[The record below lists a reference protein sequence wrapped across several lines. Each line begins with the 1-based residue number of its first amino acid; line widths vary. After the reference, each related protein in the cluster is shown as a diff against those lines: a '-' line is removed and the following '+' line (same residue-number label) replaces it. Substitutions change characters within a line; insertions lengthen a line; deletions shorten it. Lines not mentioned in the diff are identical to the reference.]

1 MSIRPRG
8 WQIVGRQW
16 FMQKK
21 TSTLKFAFVLKEAE
35 SQRLKGGCRPCRP
48 VGEKEPML
56 SWLVTSSHENLG
68 CLMIEEGLP
77 LSQQKNF
84 NNSSFHRSQLQ
95 ILVTTWCHVRHHLL
109 VSLKN
114 GALWVSFG
122 TSRRTVPERVPPRPF
137 GRDLKLHVK
146 GRKDTDCIRIGFI

>member
-35 SQRLKGGCRPCRP
+35 SQRLKGGCKPCRP
-48 VGEKEPML
+48 VGEKGPML
-56 SWLVTSSHENLG
+56 TWLVTSSHENLG

-77 LSQQKNF
+77 LSQEKTSIILPSIGH
-84 NNSSFHRSQLQ
+84 NSK
-95 ILVTTWCHVRHHLL
+95 HL
-109 VSLKN
+109 SLP
-114 GALWVSFG
+114 GVMS
-122 TSRRTVPERVPPRPF
+122 
-137 GRDLKLHVK
+137 
-146 GRKDTDCIRIGFI
+146 DTISLFL